1 MKKIHSLHFAAI
13 AALMLLN
20 GCQTPVVVREPA
32 PAVSRDAEIARI
44 LDLKTKGVITETQA
58 LQIINAMVAEGTTP
72 AATPVAGT
80 AKPAVPAAT
89 PAAKPATPVAPA
101 PVVAVPAPTPAP
113 APAPSAVETPKLD
126 ARYQPSATLTGRL
139 RSIGSD
145 TMDVLVARWE
155 EVFTKYHP
163 GLKIQHEG
171 RGSSTATPSLVEGQ
185 SDFGPMSRAMQDP
198 EVAKF
203 QERFGYAPTQVRVAI
218 DALGLYVHPSN
229 PISQKGI
236 TLAQLDAI
244 FSATRKRGATEQLTT
259 WGQLGIG
266 GEWANAPINAYGRNK
281 ASGTYGFFRDSALG
295 KGEFGPWVQEQAGSA
310 QVVEQVAADK
320 FGIGYSGV
328 GYKIPSVALAPIL
341 PKEGT
346 EAIEPSEETSIS
358 GAYPLARPLF
368 LITNRNPATP
378 PSDLQREFLTFVLG
392 PLGQEVV
399 KREGLY
405 PLPPKIVAEEIAK
418 LR

>member
-1 MKKIHSLHFAAI
+1 MKKTYSLPFAAV
-13 AALMLLN
+13 AALIVLN

-44 LDLKTKGVITETQA
+44 LDLKAKGVITEAQA
-58 LQIINAMVAEGTTP
+58 LQIINAMVVEGAAP
-72 AATPVAGT
+72 AAAPVAAGT
-80 AKPAVPAAT
+80 KPAPVATPKPAA
-89 PAAKPATPVAPA
+89 PAPAPVAPA
-101 PVVAVPAPTPAP
+101 PVVAAP
-113 APAPSAVETPKLD
+113 AAPAAVAETATLD
-126 ARYQPSATLTGRL
+126 ARYQPAVMLTGRL

-155 EVFTKYHP
+155 EIFTQYHP
-163 GLKIQHEG
+163 GLKILHEG

-185 SDFGPMSRAMQDP
+185 SDFGPMSRAMQEP
-198 EVAKF
+198 ELVKF

-236 TLAQLDAI
+236 TLEQLDAI
-244 FSATRKRGATEQLTT
+244 FSSTRKRGATEQLTT

-281 ASGTYGFFRDSALG
+281 ASGTYGFFRDSALS
-295 KGEFGPWVQEQAGSA
+295 KGEFGPWVQEQAGSS
-310 QVVEQVAADK
+310 QVVEQVVADK

-341 PKEGT
+341 PKEGS
-346 EAIEPSEETSIS
+346 EAVEPSEENSLS
-358 GAYPLARPLF
+358 GSYPLARPLF

-405 PLPPKIVAEEIAK
+405 PLPAKIVAEEIAK

>member
-13 AALMLLN
+13 AALLLLN
-20 GCQTPVVVREPA
+20 GCQTPVVVRETA
-32 PAVSRDAEIARI
+32 PSVSRDAEIARI
-44 LDLKTKGVITETQA
+44 LELKNKGVITEAQA
-58 LQIINAMVAEGTTP
+58 LQIINAMVVEGTQPAATVAAGTVKPVTP
-72 AATPVAGT
+72 AATPT
-80 AKPAVPAAT
+80 PKPAA
-89 PAAKPATPVAPA
+89 PVAPA
-101 PVVAVPAPTPAP
+101 PVVAAPAP
-113 APAPSAVETPKLD
+113 APAASVVEAPRLD
-126 ARYQPSATLTGRL
+126 ARYQPTVPLTGRL

-155 EVFTKYHP
+155 EIFTKYHP
-163 GLKIQHEG
+163 GLKIVHEG

-236 TLAQLDAI
+236 TLGQLDAI
-244 FSATRKRGATEQLTT
+244 FSSTRKRGGTEQMTT

-281 ASGTYGFFRDSALG
+281 ASGTYGFFRDSALS
-295 KGEFGPWVQEQAGSA
+295 KGEFGAWVQEQAGSA

-328 GYKIPSVALAPIL
+328 GYKIATVALAPIL

-346 EAIEPSEETSIS
+346 EAIEPSEETSLS

>member
-1 MKKIHSLHFAAI
+1 MKKTHSLSFAAI
-13 AALMLLN
+13 AALILLN
-20 GCQTPVVVREPA
+20 GCQTPVILREPA

-44 LDLKTKGVITETQA
+44 LDLKAKGVISESQA
-58 LQIINAMVAEGTTP
+58 LQIINAMVVEGAVPASAP
-72 AATPVAGT
+72 AAGT
-80 AKPAVPAAT
+80 VKPAVPASA
-89 PAAKPATPVAPA
+89 PAAPVAPA
-101 PVVAVPAPTPAP
+101 PVVVSPAPAPTPAP
-113 APAPSAVETPKLD
+113 VTSAVETPKPD
-126 ARYQPSATLTGRL
+126 DRYKPVVVLTGRL

-155 EVFTKYHP
+155 EIFTKYHP
-163 GLKIQHEG
+163 GLRILYEG

-203 QERFGYAPTQVRVAI
+203 QERFGYAPTQIRVAI
-218 DALGLYVHPSN
+218 DALGIYLHPSN

-236 TLAQLDAI
+236 TLQQLDAI
-244 FSATRKRGATEQLTT
+244 FSSSRKRGGTEQLTT

-295 KGEFGPWVQEQAGSA
+295 KGEFGAWVQEQAGSA

-328 GYKIPSVALAPIL
+328 GYRIATVALAPIS
-341 PKEGT
+341 PKEGA
-346 EAIEPSEETSIS
+346 EAIEPSEETSLS

-368 LITNRNPATP
+368 LITNRNPAIP